1 MDKLISWK
9 RRVTK
14 LNRLNAFKT
23 SECGLELNKTN
34 PPITRMNL
42 RHDHA
47 HGLPLLASQ
56 LR

>member
-1 MDKLISWK
+1 MEKSSSWK
-9 RRVTK
+9 RRVIK

-23 SECGLELNKTN
+23 SECGLELKKMN
-34 PPITRMNL
+34 PPITRMNP

-47 HGLPLLASQ
+47 RGLPLLASQ